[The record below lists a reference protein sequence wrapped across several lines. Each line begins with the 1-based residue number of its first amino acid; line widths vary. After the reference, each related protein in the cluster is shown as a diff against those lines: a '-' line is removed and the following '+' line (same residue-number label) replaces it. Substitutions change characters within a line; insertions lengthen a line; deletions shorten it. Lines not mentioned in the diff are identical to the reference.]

1 MNNNIDIKQTSWISK
16 FSRGEKYFWFTIA
29 ILFACHLTLHLFA
42 AKNLSESEIIKKES
56 TSQKQPVLYEIILSD
71 KAKKN
76 LKLANPLLIQN
87 MKSEVEYIDQQ
98 VNKVFDEIFLDIKNN
113 NLDTF
118 LDFHYSVIGE
128 YTELGAMAT
137 GKIGKTIQEKLL
149 GTDFTQK
156 IQNAVSQT
164 DNEYILAIKRHSS
177 LIEHH
182 AYQNVDM
189 NLNSESIASINNE
202 IQKNISQQ
210 GGKISILLSAR
221 LAPKVVATISAK
233 LAAKATGKMALKTGA
248 KLAAKSASALTGASA
263 GSICGPAILI
273 CSPVFAVTAWFATD
287 AVITTGDEYLNRDQF
302 KSEIISLLNQQ
313 KQILKNKYKDL
324 YSQSFEQFSEEIKKN
339 IGEIETKEE
348 VRIKDKVLKSK

>member
-1 MNNNIDIKQTSWISK
+1 MNQNDDIKQTSWISR
-16 FSRGEKYFWFTIA
+16 FSKGEKYFWVTIA
-29 ILFACHLTLHLFA
+29 ILLVCHLTLHFFA
-42 AKNLSESEIIKKES
+42 AKNLSEREIIKKEPS
-56 TSQKQPVLYEIILSD
+56 SKKQPVLYEIILSD

-76 LKLANPLLIQN
+76 LQSASPILLQN
-87 MKSEVEYIDQQ
+87 MKVEIEHINQQ
-98 VNKVFDEIFLDIKNN
+98 VDKVFDKMFLDIKNN

-149 GTDFTQK
+149 GADFTQK
-156 IQNAVSQT
+156 IQNAASQT

-182 AYQNVDM
+182 AYQNVDL
-189 NLNSESIASINNE
+189 NLNSESIATINNE

-210 GGKISILLSAR
+210 GGKIGILLSAR
-221 LAPKVVATISAK
+221 LAPKIITTISAK

-263 GSICGPAILI
+263 GGICGPAIII
-273 CSPVFAVTAWFATD
+273 CSPVFAVTVWFATD
-287 AVITTGDEYLNRDQF
+287 ALITTGDEYLNREQF

-313 KQILKNKYKDL
+313 NQILKNEYKKR
-324 YSQSFEQFSEEIKKN
+324 YSQSFEQFSEKMKKRVSKIKM
-339 IGEIETKEE
+339 KEE
-348 VRIKDKVLKSK
+348 VRIKDKISNND